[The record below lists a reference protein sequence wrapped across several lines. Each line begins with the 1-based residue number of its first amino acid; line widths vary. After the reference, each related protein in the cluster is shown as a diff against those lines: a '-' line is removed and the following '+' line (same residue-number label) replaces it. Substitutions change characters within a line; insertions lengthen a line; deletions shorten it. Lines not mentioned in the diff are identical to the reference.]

1 MSSLTT
7 LWMSTENEPHVNKTK
22 KENKFL
28 WIPSGNHLPARRFQL
43 ILKINIFQKYLI
55 CSQLP
60 KKTSSTFRHI
70 LSCNCHRKAWCRCR
84 RLPLEGESLIQ
95 ERCYFFLLHQ
105 CVRYFA
111 IVCDTSPLCAIYYH
125 KSLTLT
131 TDWGGV
137 SESGVVVWHYWRVAI
152 KCNFAMLHYFSSF
165 AFVCLGRNNMENYVF
180 LLSRCCFGVPILC
193 KASPL

>member
-1 MSSLTT
+1 MTLSVSPEDDQGKQIQAAQGTFSKCIFYVYKQWTTNKSWVTRIILISSLLTFFMSTENIPMSKQNIFMSSLTT
-7 LWMSTENEPHVNKTK
+7 YWMSTENEPHVNKTK

-28 WIPSGNHLPARRFQL
+28 WISSGNHMPARRFRL

-95 ERCYFFLLHQ
+95 ERCHF
-105 CVRYFA
+105 
-111 IVCDTSPLCAIYYH
+111 
-125 KSLTLT
+125 
-131 TDWGGV
+131 
-137 SESGVVVWHYWRVAI
+137 
-152 KCNFAMLHYFSSF
+152 
-165 AFVCLGRNNMENYVF
+165 
-180 LLSRCCFGVPILC
+180 
-193 KASPL
+193 

>member
-1 MSSLTT
+1 MHILCLQTMHHKKKSWITRSILISALLTFFMSTENIPMSKQNIFMSSLTT
-7 LWMSTENEPHVNKTK
+7 YWMSTENEPHVNKTK

-28 WIPSGNHLPARRFQL
+28 WISSGNHMPARRFQP

-84 RLPLEGESLIQ
+84 RLPWEGESLIQ

-105 CVRYFA
+105 CARYFA

-125 KSLTLT
+125 KSLTLS

-137 SESGVVVWHYWRVAI
+137 TDSDGLALAGVTDT
-152 KCNFAMLHYFSSF
+152 
-165 AFVCLGRNNMENYVF
+165 
-180 LLSRCCFGVPILC
+180 
-193 KASPL
+193 